1 MFNNFLINPA
11 CAGAEGYTAVNL
23 TARDQWVGLPGSPST
38 YAISANMRILKN
50 GNGAN
55 NTRNKFKR
63 KSGRVGLGGYIF
75 SDKVGLVTTTGV
87 QFTYAYH
94 ISLNKSQLSFGLAS
108 SIYQY
113 KIDKSEITLS
123 GSQYDNLVDNSSL
136 TMLIPDFQVGMAYM
150 YKGAYVGLSVQD
162 LLQSS
167 LRFSTSFLTD
177 LGGNY
182 QPSVPLQ
189 LYRTYNAIGYYLFE
203 ITNVYAIEPAFW
215 FKIDQTGAKQI
226 DLSARLYY
234 LEDYWGGLSYR
245 TGALGGSIIF
255 MGGIRYQRYFFGYAF
270 DYTMSAIMKS
280 TYGSHEFMIAAK
292 FGANARRFRWVSRY

>member
-1 MFNNFLINPA
+1 
-11 CAGAEGYTAVNL
+11 
-23 TARDQWVGLPGSPST
+23 
-38 YAISANMRILKN
+38 
-50 GNGAN
+50 
-55 NTRNKFKR
+55 
-63 KSGRVGLGGYIF
+63 
-75 SDKVGLVTTTGV
+75 
-87 QFTYAYH
+87 
-94 ISLNKSQLSFGLAS
+94 
-108 SIYQY
+108 
-113 KIDKSEITLS
+113 
-123 GSQYDNLVDNSSL
+123 
-136 TMLIPDFQVGMAYM
+136 M